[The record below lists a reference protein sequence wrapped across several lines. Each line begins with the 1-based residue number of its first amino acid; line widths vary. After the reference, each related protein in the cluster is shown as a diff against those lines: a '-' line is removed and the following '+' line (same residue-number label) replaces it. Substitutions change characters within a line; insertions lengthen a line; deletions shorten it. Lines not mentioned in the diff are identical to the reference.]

1 MLYLAIEGAV
11 QVSCA
16 CFALSF
22 ISGDTDA
29 ARNPQLQV

>member
-1 MLYLAIEGAV
+1 V
-11 QVSCA
+11 QCRFRGF

-22 ISGDTDA
+22 ISVDSLA